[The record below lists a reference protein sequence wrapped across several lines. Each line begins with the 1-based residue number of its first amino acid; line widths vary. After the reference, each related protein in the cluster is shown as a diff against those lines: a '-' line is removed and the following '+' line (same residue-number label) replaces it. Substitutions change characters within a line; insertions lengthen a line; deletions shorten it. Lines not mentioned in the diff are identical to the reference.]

1 MGVRTDLALD
11 ISDALPE
18 NRKAIK
24 KQRETGKVKSTVIEI
39 KTKEE
44 RDAYRKPPGTY
55 ITVEFPPLLTLTEP
69 EETENAVFDALQ
81 TLYKEK
87 KGPLLV
93 AGLGNTDIT
102 ADSVGPKTASRLLAT
117 RHIYGSF
124 ADRIGL
130 TGLQSVAVLSPGVLG
145 KTGIETAELLF
156 AAASAVKP
164 AAILVIDALAS
175 GSISRLFQTVQL
187 CDSGISPGS
196 GVKNARKEISR
207 KTMGV
212 PVIAVGVPT
221 VVDAGILARELTGND
236 PSSPAEMVVTP
247 KDADLLC
254 EKISDLLAAAIN
266 RFLQP
271 ALDAGTLKGL
281 L

>member
-24 KQRETGKVKSTVIEI
+24 EQTETGKIKSTVIEI

-44 RDAYRKPPGTY
+44 RDAYQKPPGTY

-81 TLYKEK
+81 TLYGEK

-124 ADRIGL
+124 ADRMGL
-130 TGLQSVAVLSPGVLG
+130 IGLQSVAVLSPGVLG
-145 KTGIETAELLF
+145 KTGIETAELLR
-156 AAASAVKP
+156 AAAGAIKP

-175 GSISRLFQTVQL
+175 GSVSRLFQTVQL

-221 VVDAGILARELTGND
+221 VVDAGILARELTGSD
-236 PSSPAEMVVTP
+236 PSSPTEMIVTP

-271 ALDAGTLKGL
+271 ELDAGTLKGL

>member
-24 KQRETGKVKSTVIEI
+24 EQTETGKIKSTVIEI

-44 RDAYRKPPGTY
+44 REAYRKPDGTY

-69 EETENAVFDALQ
+69 EEMENAVFDALQ

-87 KGPLLV
+87 NGPLLV

-124 ADRIGL
+124 ADNIGL

-221 VVDAGILARELTGND
+221 VVDAGILARELTGSD
-236 PSSPAEMVVTP
+236 ISSPAEMVVTP

-271 ALDAGTLKGL
+271 ALDAETLKGL

>member
-24 KQRETGKVKSTVIEI
+24 EQRETGKVKSTVIEI

-44 RDAYRKPPGTY
+44 RDAYQKPPGTY

-69 EETENAVFDALQ
+69 EETENAILHALQ

-102 ADSVGPKTASRLLAT
+102 ADSVGPETASRLLAT

-124 ADRIGL
+124 ADRMGL

-221 VVDAGILARELTGND
+221 VVDAGVLARELTGSD

-271 ALDAGTLKGL
+271 ALDAETLKGL